1 MRVSRRRVRE
11 IVTAVVHEIRAEKL
25 TFMAGS
31 IAYHAFISILP
42 LLLLV
47 LTLVQQL
54 QNVALEASV
63 VSVMQA
69 VLTEQSSDLIQQGLA
84 DADASVSLLG
94 VAFLVWGT
102 LRIFRGLDTAF
113 SDIYETERENTFA
126 DQIGDGLLLL
136 VTVALAILL
145 ASAVGSLL
153 TVRGDGALATVLRST
168 ATAAGLFLVLYPMYY
183 VFPDSDV
190 SLVEVVPGTALAAV
204 GITVAQV
211 VFTAFKSGGSG
222 ANLVAS
228 ILVLLTWL
236 YLVGLL
242 VLVGAAVNAVL
253 SNRSRDVD
261 IDPVFGGVARDR
273 TDRVTD
279 AGRDELLADL
289 ETLATRL
296 EGKGATLSV
305 TVDGQTVAVEAP
317 ESAVV
322 DQEDG
327 LFGAGGSVGLELR
340 WWPED

>member
-1 MRVSRRRVRE
+1 MRISRRRVRG

-54 QNVALEASV
+54 QNVALEDSV

-69 VLTEQSSDLIQQGLA
+69 VLTEQSSDIIQQGLA

-145 ASAVGSLL
+145 ASAAGSLV
-153 TVRGDGALATVLRST
+153 TVQGDGALALVLRSI
-168 ATAAGLFLVLYPMYY
+168 ATAAGLFIVLYPMYY
-183 VFPDSDV
+183 VFPDADV
-190 SLVEVVPGTALAAV
+190 SLVEVVPGTALASV

-236 YLVGLL
+236 YVAGLL
-242 VLVGAAVNAVL
+242 ILVGAAVNAVL

-279 AGRDELLADL
+279 AGRDELLGDL
-289 ETLATRL
+289 EALATSL
-296 EGKGATLSV
+296 EGEDATLSV
-305 TVDGQTVAVEAP
+305 TVNGETVAVEAP

-322 DQEDG
+322 DEEDG
-327 LFGAGGSVGLELR
+327 LFGVGGSVGLELR

>member
-1 MRVSRRRVRE
+1 MGVSRRRVRE
-11 IVTAVVHEIRAEKL
+11 IVTAIVHEIRAEKL

-47 LTLVQQL
+47 LAVVQQL
-54 QNVALEASV
+54 ENVALEASV

-69 VLTEQSSDLIQQGLA
+69 VLTEQSSDIIQQGLA

-126 DQIGDGLLLL
+126 DQLGDGLLLL

-145 ASAVGSLL
+145 ASAVGNLL
-153 TVRGDGALATVLRST
+153 TVQGDGVLAAVLRAI

-190 SLVEVVPGTALAAV
+190 SLVEVVPGAALSAV

-211 VFTAFKSGGSG
+211 VFTAFKSGGAGS
-222 ANLVAS
+222 NLVAS

-236 YLVGLL
+236 YVVGLL
-242 VLVGAAVNAVL
+242 ILIGAAVNAVL

-261 IDPVFGGVARDR
+261 IEPVFGGVGRDR
-273 TDRVTD
+273 TNRVTD
-279 AGRDELLADL
+279 ASRDELLADL
-289 ETLATRL
+289 ERLATSL
-296 EGKGATLSV
+296 EREGATLSV
-305 TVDGQTVAVEAP
+305 TVDGETVAVEAP
-317 ESAVV
+317 ESVV
-322 DQEDG
+322 LDEEDG
-327 LFGAGGSVGLELR
+327 LFGVGGSIGLELR
-340 WWPED
+340 WWADD

>member
-1 MRVSRRRVRE
+1 MRVSRRRARE
-11 IVTAVVHEIRAEKL
+11 IGTAVVHEIRAEKL

-47 LTLVQQL
+47 LTVVQQL
-54 QNVALEASV
+54 QNVALEDSV

-113 SDIYETERENTFA
+113 SDIYETEHENTFA
-126 DQIGDGLLLL
+126 DQLGDGLLLL

-145 ASAVGSLL
+145 ASAVGSLV
-153 TVRGDGALATVLRST
+153 TVRGDGALATLLRAL
-168 ATAAGLFLVLYPMYY
+168 ATAAGLFIVLYPMYY

-190 SLVEVVPGTALAAV
+190 SLVEVVPGTAFAAV

-236 YLVGLL
+236 YVVGLL

-261 IDPVFGGVARDR
+261 IEPVFGGVERDR
-273 TDRVTD
+273 TGRVTR
-279 AGRDELLADL
+279 ASRDELVADL
-289 ETLATRL
+289 ERLATSL
-296 EGKGATLSV
+296 EGEDATLTV
-305 TVDGQTVAVEAP
+305 TVDGETVAVEAP

-322 DQEDG
+322 EEEDG
-327 LFGAGGSVGLELR
+327 LFGVGGSVGLELR
-340 WWPED
+340 WWPDD